1 MSLTASTAFVPA
13 SAVAPPAQ
21 LRGAHALA
29 EQRTAMPTTG
39 AAGPSGPLGALAVAA
54 AGAAAIGQA
63 RSSRRSRRTTR
74 QSAASWIPGVE
85 TSEEKLARE
94 EQEAAEAEAKRYAE
108 FCASRDSL
116 NLPTAVPVLG
126 APAYREFM
134 YNVAGDNGFD
144 PAGIVQNEKDFQYQR
159 RAELTHG
166 RFAMLAAVGWPLAEL
181 YHSAIA
187 QEWGWPNALAAGG
200 RAPSVLNGGI
210 TLFNDNGPTLES
222 FFFAAVVW
230 VAYAIENRFE
240 ETFDP
245 LGLKGFTPPMSKLL
259 PEGRSW
265 MEEAEI
271 KHCRLAMVAIT
282 AYVIE
287 EVASKA
293 PVTVETPYL
302 FSSTF

>member
-1 MSLTASTAFVPA
+1 M
-13 SAVAPPAQ
+13 
-21 LRGAHALA
+21 
-29 EQRTAMPTTG
+29 
-39 AAGPSGPLGALAVAA
+39 
-54 AGAAAIGQA
+54 GQA
-63 RSSRRSRRTTR
+63 RGSRRMRRTAR
-74 QSAASWIPGVE
+74 ASMAFRLPGAE
-85 TSEEKLARE
+85 TEEEKLARE
-94 EQEAAEAEAKRYAE
+94 EQEAADAEAKRYAE
-108 FCASRDSL
+108 FCAARDALS
-116 NLPTAVPVLG
+116 LPTAVPVLG
-126 APAYREFM
+126 APVYREFM

-144 PAGIVQNEKDFQYQR
+144 PAGIVQSEKDFLYQR

-166 RFAMLAAVGWPLAEL
+166 RLAMLAAVGWPLAEL
-181 YHSAIA
+181 YHSALA

-210 TLFNDNGPTLES
+210 TLFNDNGPTVECL
-222 FFFAAVVW
+222 FFAAVVW
-230 VAYAIENRFE
+230 VAYVVENRFE

-282 AYVIE
+282 AYVVE
-287 EVASKA
+287 EVTSKA
-293 PVTVETPYL
+293 PVTVDTPYL